1 MRGWWP
7 WPLVAAVDSLNRRGG
22 AIAVRL
28 VKFTGKSPD
37 AIHPKHLV
45 DVPWHHWYVDYLKPE
60 DVVLDL
66 GCANGTHTLAVAGRT
81 RRVCALVVT
90 IIVVRS
96 FSFAIAAAIALIS
109 SAVFTVG
116 GSMTRIASAGTPS

>member
-1 MRGWWP
+1 MTRF
-7 WPLVAAVDSLNRRGG
+7 LVRR
-22 AIAVRL
+22 IM
-28 VKFTGKSPD
+28 
-37 AIHPKHLV
+37 
-45 DVPWHHWYVDYLKPE
+45 
-60 DVVLDL
+60 L
-66 GCANGTHTLAVAGRT
+66 GLAVLWVITTSVFVMFYVAPHDVARTIALPRPEPSLFHNSRT

-116 GSMTRIASAGTPS
+116 GSRTRIASAGTPS